1 MINHAPVGALTL
13 CGIMVNEIIALVDLL
28 PLRRSWGEIRCLGF
42 SGGGLQTIC
51 AAAIDER
58 IKLSFVSGYYYG
70 LYESLFK
77 LNANCSCYY
86 FPSQYLYF
94 YIADI
99 TALIAP
105 RPIIVQSSK
114 DDYFAGER
122 GIQNVLEPMKELE
135 SVYSLFG
142 KKNRLYH
149 QIVPGPHHFETD
161 DLIKS
166 MERVCID

>member
-1 MINHAPVGALTL
+1 MINQAPVGALTL
-13 CGIMVNEIIALVDLL
+13 CVIMVNEIIALVDLL
-28 PLRRSWGEIRCLGF
+28 PLWRRWRESRCLGF
-42 SGGGLQTIC
+42 SGGGLQTLY

-70 LYESLFK
+70 FYDSLLK
-77 LNANCSCYY
+77 LNANCSCNYIT
-86 FPSQYLYF
+86 SLYLYF

-99 TALIAP
+99 AAMIEP
-105 RPIIVQSSK
+105 RPLIVQSSK
-114 DDYFAGER
+114 DDHLAGER

-161 DLIKS
+161 GLIES

>member
-1 MINHAPVGALTL
+1 MINQAPVGALTL
-13 CGIMVNEIIALVDLL
+13 CVIMVNEIIALVDLL
-28 PLRRSWGEIRCLGF
+28 PLWRRWRESRCLGF
-42 SGGGLQTIC
+42 SGGGLQTLY

-58 IKLSFVSGYYYG
+58 IKLSFVGGYYYG
-70 LYESLFK
+70 FYDSLFK

-86 FPSQYLYF
+86 FPSLYLYF
-94 YIADI
+94 DIADI
-99 TALIAP
+99 AALIEP

-114 DDYFAGER
+114 DDHFAGER

-142 KKNRLYH
+142 TKNRLSH
-149 QIVPGPHHFETD
+149 PIVPGPH
-161 DLIKS
+161 LIVKDGLIES